1 MFYYLLM
8 RTKSGN
14 SGKALKD
21 CSASE
26 IQCVAFVRAHSNDL
40 KGQRPSSQ
48 ELMSVADLERITGF
62 SYFPNVP
69 NAPKTT
75 FSASDWGL

>member
-1 MFYYLLM
+1 MFYYALL

-14 SGKALKD
+14 SNKSVVD

-26 IQCVAFVRAHSNDL
+26 LQCVAFVMSHEMQ
-40 KGQRPSSQ
+40 KGHKPQAQDMISIS
-48 ELMSVADLERITGF
+48 ALEALTGVT
-62 SYFPNVP
+62 YFPNVP
-69 NAPKTT
+69 NAPKST